1 MLNLS
6 ESQFLHLENGGMW
19 YLTVLFSLQLGQD
32 GPRGGS
38 VLVEASVG
46 LPGVQGAE
54 DETEKTFSL
63 EVTIFLPGPGRG
75 TLAARGLR
83 MSRAVLRK
91 SFPE

>member
-1 MLNLS
+1 
-6 ESQFLHLENGGMW
+6 MW

-38 VLVEASVG
+38 VPVEASVG

-63 EVTIFLPGPGRG
+63 EVTIFLPGPG
-75 TLAARGLR
+75 
-83 MSRAVLRK
+83 
-91 SFPE
+91 